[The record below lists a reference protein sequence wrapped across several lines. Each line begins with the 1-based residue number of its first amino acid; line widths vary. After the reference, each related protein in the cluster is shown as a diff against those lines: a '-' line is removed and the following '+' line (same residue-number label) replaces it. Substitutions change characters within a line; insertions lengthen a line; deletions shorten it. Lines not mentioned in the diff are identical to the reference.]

1 MSSIAI
7 KSVEID
13 SLKRLAAEFKA
24 ELGNQQRELVELILK
39 FKGGVGRRDRQSTRV
54 IGGRKISH
62 SFPFNIYR
70 GGRPSIHL

>member
-7 KSVEID
+7 KAVEID

-54 IGGRKISH
+54 IGG
-62 SFPFNIYR
+62 
-70 GGRPSIHL
+70 